1 MINKTLTVT
10 FTSIAA
16 LAGLSGLANA
26 QQTTHT
32 TSTHTT
38 SQQANAYD
46 GQVAEE
52 TNLGLTDK
60 DIVKVKA
67 GDTLYQIALSHHLSL
82 EQLYSLNPGVTALIY
97 PGDLIA
103 VSDKGAAKLENKEID
118 YAQTYTETT
127 GYNQADVVAQSVSDS
142 TTNLSSYNVVPTSAP
157 APTANDTYQSS
168 VNSPVSYQHITTANQ
183 GNRYSYGN
191 CTYYAFDRRQ
201 QLGRAIGSYWGNAN
215 NWAYSAKNAGL
226 TVDNR
231 PEVGAIFQTTAGYYG
246 HVGVVEHVNQDGSV
260 YVSEMNWNGHYNHV
274 TNRTITNT
282 SSYNFIH

>member
-10 FTSIAA
+10 LTSIAA

-26 QQTTHT
+26 QEYTN
-32 TSTHTT
+32 STHTT
-38 SQQANAYD
+38 SQQSNTYNS
-46 GQVAEE
+46 QAEQE
-52 TNLGLTDK
+52 TNLGLTNK

-82 EQLYSLNPGVTALIY
+82 EQLYNFNPGVTALIH

-103 VSDKGAAKLENKEID
+103 VSEKGAAKLENKEIN
-118 YAQTYTETT
+118 YAQTYAETTVFNQRDVVPQSLSASTTNVT
-127 GYNQADVVAQSVSDS
+127 GYNI
-142 TTNLSSYNVVPTSAP
+142 VPT
-157 APTANDTYQSS
+157 TATHDSYHSS
-168 VNSPVSYQHITTANQ
+168 VNTPVSYQHVTTANQ
-183 GNRYSYGN
+183 GNRYSFGN

-201 QLGRAIGSYWGNAN
+201 QLGRSIGSYWGNAN
-215 NWAYSAKNAGL
+215 NWVYSAKNAGL

>member
-10 FTSIAA
+10 LTSIAA

-26 QQTTHT
+26 QEHT
-32 TSTHTT
+32 NSTPST
-38 SQQANAYD
+38 SQQSNNNNS
-46 GQVAEE
+46 QVEQE
-52 TNLGLTDK
+52 TNLGLTNK

-82 EQLYSLNPGVTALIY
+82 EQLYNFNPGVTALIH

-103 VSDKGAAKLENKEID
+103 VSEKGAAKLENKEIN
-118 YAQTYTETT
+118 YAQTYAETIAF
-127 GYNQADVVAQSVSDS
+127 NQSDVVAQSVSAS
-142 TTNLSSYNVVPTSAP
+142 TTNVTGYNIVPTSAP
-157 APTANDTYQSS
+157 TTTTHDSYHSP
-168 VNSPVSYQHITTANQ
+168 VNTPVSYQHVTTANQ
-183 GNRYSYGN
+183 GNRYSFGN

-201 QLGRAIGSYWGNAN
+201 QLGRSIGSYWGNAN

>member
-1 MINKTLTVT
+1 MNKTLTVT
-10 FTSIAA
+10 LTSIAA

-26 QQTTHT
+26 QEYTN
-32 TSTHTT
+32 STHTT
-38 SQQANAYD
+38 SQQSNTYNS
-46 GQVAEE
+46 QAEQE
-52 TNLGLTDK
+52 TNLGLTNK

-82 EQLYSLNPGVTALIY
+82 EQLYNFNPGVTALIH

-103 VSDKGAAKLENKEID
+103 VSEKGAAKLENKEIN
-118 YAQTYTETT
+118 YAQTYAETTVFNQRDVVPQSLSASTTNVT
-127 GYNQADVVAQSVSDS
+127 GYNI
-142 TTNLSSYNVVPTSAP
+142 VPT
-157 APTANDTYQSS
+157 TATHDSYHSS
-168 VNSPVSYQHITTANQ
+168 VNTPVSYQHVTTANQ
-183 GNRYSYGN
+183 GNRYSFGN

-201 QLGRAIGSYWGNAN
+201 QLGRSIGSYWGNAN
-215 NWAYSAKNAGL
+215 NWVYSAKNAGL